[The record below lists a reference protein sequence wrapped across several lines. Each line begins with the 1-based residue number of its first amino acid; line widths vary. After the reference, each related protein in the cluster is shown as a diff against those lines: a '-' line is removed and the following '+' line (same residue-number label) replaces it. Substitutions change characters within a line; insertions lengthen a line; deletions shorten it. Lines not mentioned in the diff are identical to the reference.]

1 MDPDRKHVYIDT
13 TSTNRKVNGA
23 TQSGKTQAYS
33 YPAIDLNIRAE
44 IPDTMIINDL
54 KGSMSKMTLGNKL
67 AKRDLIFLF

>member
-1 MDPDRKHVYIDT
+1 MHVYIDT

-33 YPAIDLNIRAE
+33 YPTIDLNIRAE

-54 KGSMSKMTLGNKL
+54 KGSMSKMTLGNKTGQ
-67 AKRDLIFLF
+67 KEI